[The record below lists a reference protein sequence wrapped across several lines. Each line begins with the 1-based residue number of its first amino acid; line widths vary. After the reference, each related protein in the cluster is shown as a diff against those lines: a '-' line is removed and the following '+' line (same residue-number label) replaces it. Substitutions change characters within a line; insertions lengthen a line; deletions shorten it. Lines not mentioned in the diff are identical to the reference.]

1 MIVRQAEVAD
11 AAGMAAVLNQIIAI
25 GGTTAHQVA
34 KAVPTV
40 QADYVDGPT
49 VLTSVVAVDQG
60 RVIGWHSVGLWHGH
74 ADIGTFVQPGIQARR
89 IGAALFA
96 RTCDLAKAK
105 CVRTIH
111 AATRAD
117 NAPGLAYYARIGFV
131 DAGSEPDFALADGRV
146 VGRVFRRFEV
156 V

>member
-1 MIVRQAEVAD
+1 MIVRQAAVAD
-11 AAGMAAVLNQIIAI
+11 AAGMAALLNQIIAI

-34 KAVPTV
+34 KPVPTV

-60 RVIGWHSVGLWHGH
+60 RVSGWQSVGLWQGH
-74 ADIGTFVQPGIQARR
+74 ADIGTFVQPGVQARG

-96 RTCDLAKAK
+96 MTLDLARAK
-105 CVRTIH
+105 GLATIH
-111 AATRAD
+111 AAIRAD

-131 DAGSEPDFALADGRV
+131 DTRSEPDFALADGRV

-156 V
+156 I